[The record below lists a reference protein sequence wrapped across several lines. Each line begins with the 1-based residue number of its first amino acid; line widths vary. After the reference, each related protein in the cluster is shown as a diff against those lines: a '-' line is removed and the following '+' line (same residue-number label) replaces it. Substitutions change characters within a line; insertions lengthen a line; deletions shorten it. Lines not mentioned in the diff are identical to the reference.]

1 MAFHPGPAVQREQG
15 GKGPALL
22 CLVNLVSLTD
32 QGVKDRV
39 QQGESSTMERKLKG
53 KRKGGEAGVELS
65 GRALCS
71 HESSPGLNPS
81 QHDYFESLL
90 SVLQNLQLQLTTDLP
105 SSLRD
110 CHHFLVPITTCGY
123 IAVGSSSLHPNRS
136 LSSHRLPGGP
146 IRPISWP
153 HEIVQMPLHLRLR
166 PSISF
171 FSLKKFNH

>member
-1 MAFHPGPAVQREQG
+1 MRAGRKRASPPVF
-15 GKGPALL
+15 GKS
-22 CLVNLVSLTD
+22 CFSD

-39 QQGESSTMERKLKG
+39 QQGESSTMKRKLKP

-65 GRALCS
+65 GRARCS
-71 HESSPGLNPS
+71 HKSSPGLNPS

-90 SVLQNLQLQLTTDLP
+90 SVLWNLQLQLTTGLP

-123 IAVGSSSLHPNRS
+123 TAVGSSSLHSKRS

-146 IRPISWP
+146 IRPIRWP
-153 HEIVQMPLHLRLR
+153 HEIIRMPLHLRLR
-166 PSISF
+166 PSISS